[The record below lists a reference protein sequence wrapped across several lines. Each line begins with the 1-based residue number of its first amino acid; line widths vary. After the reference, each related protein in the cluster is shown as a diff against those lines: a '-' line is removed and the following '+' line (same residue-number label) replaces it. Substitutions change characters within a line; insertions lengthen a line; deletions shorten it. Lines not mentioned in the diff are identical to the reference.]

1 MPIANQI
8 YPPNHAKWL
17 NDDSYLWRYVPL
29 ETLFFYLDRKI
40 FIPSVEKLRQGDSFE
55 GTFPL
60 ESSWFNEVI
69 EHHYGSDVAK
79 LDEWLYQKRC
89 DKYEQKQM
97 EQNKNDEAFARRKA
111 EILMTHYFEFIR
123 KTRYA
128 WCWFFGSESA
138 AMWSV
143 YGNKGAAIATTV
155 GRLRQT
161 FVKAH
166 QNATFGRMFYV
177 EVFQG
182 QVLNLNPGEPDHQQF
197 ILQPHFMKRK
207 EYESEKEVR
216 FVAYGPEN
224 QRRGGM
230 VLEEIDPN
238 DWIQQIK
245 FWPKLTCSGEASL
258 KSAVKK
264 FAPNIQCFKS
274 DLLTG
279 HVDSSYAENGVE
291 AAFAVTDERSWKD
304 NSDGIPSFLKRHE

>member
-1 MPIANQI
+1 
-8 YPPNHAKWL
+8 
-17 NDDSYLWRYVPL
+17 
-29 ETLFFYLDRKI
+29 
-40 FIPSVEKLRQGDSFE
+40 
-55 GTFPL
+55 
-60 ESSWFNEVI
+60 
-69 EHHYGSDVAK
+69 
-79 LDEWLYQKRC
+79 
-89 DKYEQKQM
+89 
-97 EQNKNDEAFARRKA
+97 
-111 EILMTHYFEFIR
+111 
-123 KTRYA
+123 
-128 WCWFFGSESA
+128 
-138 AMWSV
+138 
-143 YGNKGAAIATTV
+143 
-155 GRLRQT
+155 
-161 FVKAH
+161 
-166 QNATFGRMFYV
+166 
-177 EVFQG
+177 
-182 QVLNLNPGEPDHQQF
+182 
-197 ILQPHFMKRK
+197 MKRK

-279 HVDSSYAENGVE
+279 HVDSSYDENGVE